1 MSTPGI
7 RNIIGQGNFNEPATA
22 DNTSAPAM
30 PQVQQPLPAVLS
42 AKLKKP
48 SKLKNPGPLAA
59 AISRAKRARQTGDKW
74 GG

>member
-1 MSTPGI
+1 MPQLPILSANFQDQG
-7 RNIIGQGNFNEPATA
+7 GQNP
-22 DNTSAPAM
+22 DNTSAPPM

-74 GG
+74 GT